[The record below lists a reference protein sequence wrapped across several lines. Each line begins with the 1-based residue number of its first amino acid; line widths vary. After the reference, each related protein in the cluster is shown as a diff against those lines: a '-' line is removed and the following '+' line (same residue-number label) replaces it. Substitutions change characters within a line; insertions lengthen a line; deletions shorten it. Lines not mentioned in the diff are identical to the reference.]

1 MSFSATKLL
10 QLLRCPACQG
20 QFYTRHGNQNVDLF
34 FVCTACGAEFPVIRG
49 IPRLLLSPLQEA
61 LLGSPPSSAR
71 DDVQIRTALSFGFEW
86 SRFPEMYGEWEKTF
100 LNYMEPHKAEFFH
113 GKKVLDAGCGNGRFA
128 HYAAKYG
135 AEVCA
140 IDLGPAVEVAQQNAG
155 RSEAVQVIQA
165 DLHRPPFAVETF
177 DFIYSIGVLHHLPNP
192 EAAFQNLLRY
202 LRPGGEIQIYLYWSP
217 DEQPFKRALLTVI
230 NAARKVTIRLPH
242 EFVYALAFPAAVAA
256 FGFFVWPYRIFRRIP
271 GLKALAEKLP
281 MKQYADFPFKVCVND
296 QLDRF
301 SAPIENRYTSQEVFD
316 WLKRAALEE
325 ASVRP
330 NYGWMGSGRK
340 PVQPGP
346 IG

>member
-1 MSFSATKLL
+1 MARKSWMPDVATVVSLI
-10 QLLRCPACQG
+10 
-20 QFYTRHGNQNVDLF
+20 TRPSTVPKFALSIWDQRWKSLSRTPDEVKPCKSSKPI
-34 FVCTACGAEFPVIRG
+34 CTGH
-49 IPRLLLSPLQEA
+49 RLLSKLSIL
-61 LLGSPPSSAR
+61 
-71 DDVQIRTALSFGFEW
+71 
-86 SRFPEMYGEWEKTF
+86 
-100 LNYMEPHKAEFFH
+100 
-113 GKKVLDAGCGNGRFA
+113 
-128 HYAAKYG
+128 
-135 AEVCA
+135 
-140 IDLGPAVEVAQQNAG
+140 
-155 RSEAVQVIQA
+155 
-165 DLHRPPFAVETF
+165 
-177 DFIYSIGVLHHLPNP
+177 
-192 EAAFQNLLRY
+192 
-202 LRPGGEIQIYLYWSP
+202 
-217 DEQPFKRALLTVI
+217 
-230 NAARKVTIRLPH
+230 TIRLPH

-346 IG
+346 